1 MHKKTDIMG
10 VKVDLV
16 SQDYL
21 LNITNEYLSNS
32 RLNVYFLLTTELCL
46 KAQEDE
52 AYRQYIEDAD
62 LVLPSEKHIVDMQ
75 EELAEEKNVVLS
87 YNSLVTMAQRLKE
100 EKSIFLLCENEDMV
114 KRVTSYCKRKVPKF
128 KIKGYYCY
136 EDHLGDEQIVN
147 VINGV
152 TPDILI
158 STLPSPLQE
167 QWIMEYRTQVNAKLF
182 VGMGGVLEAMIF
194 EGKQPPKAIKKLH
207 LEGLYEKFMGRKKD
221 KALRARI
228 FRKKVAQYNN
238 KKGEDTN
245 GSFK

>member
-1 MHKKTDIMG
+1 MHKQTDIMG

-21 LNITNEYLSNS
+21 LDITNEYLSNS
-32 RLNVYFLLTTELCL
+32 KLNVYFLLTTELCL

-52 AYRQYIEDAD
+52 AYRKYIEDAD

-75 EELAEEKNVVLS
+75 EELAEEKDVVLS
-87 YNSLVTMAQRLKE
+87 YNALVSMAKRLKE
-100 EKSIFLLCENEDMV
+100 EKAIYLLCENEDMV
-114 KRVTSYCKRKVPKF
+114 KRVTSYCKRVVPKF
-128 KIKGYYCY
+128 RIKGYYCY

-147 VINGV
+147 AINSV

-158 STLPSPLQE
+158 CTLPSPLQE

-182 VGMGGVLEAMIF
+182 IGMGGVLEAMIC
-194 EGKQPPKAIKKLH
+194 ECKEPPAIVKTLH
-207 LEGLYEKFMGRKKD
+207 LEGFYEKFMGRKKD
-221 KALRARI
+221 RALRARI

-238 KKGEDTN
+238 KKGEDSN
-245 GSFK
+245 GIIK